1 MDNAETLIA
10 VVNQLRELFL
20 NKGELKG
27 YDDWDKFLGCVNA
40 IAQVAEAL
48 AEEKAPETAEE

>member
-1 MDNAETLIA
+1 MNNAETLVA

-20 NKGELKG
+20 DKGELKG
-27 YDDWDKFLGCVNA
+27 YDDWDKFLGCMSA

-48 AEEKAPETAEE
+48 AEEETEETAEG

>member
-1 MDNAETLIA
+1 MNNAETLVA

-20 NKGELKG
+20 DKGELKG

-48 AEEKAPETAEE
+48 SEEETAEE

>member
-1 MDNAETLIA
+1 MGNAETLAA

-20 NKGELKG
+20 DKSELKG
-27 YDDWDKFLGCVNA
+27 YDDWDRFLGCVNA

-48 AEEKAPETAEE
+48 AKETEETAEE